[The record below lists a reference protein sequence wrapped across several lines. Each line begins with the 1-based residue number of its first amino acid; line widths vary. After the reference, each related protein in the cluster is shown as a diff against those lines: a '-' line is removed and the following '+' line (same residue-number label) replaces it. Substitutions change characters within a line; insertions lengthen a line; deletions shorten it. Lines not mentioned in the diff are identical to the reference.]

1 MPMFVQFQFL
11 TVGLWTL
18 TAMDFCSSVSESL
31 SLFQLPWLYFF
42 VGLICFLFL
51 LLLIDW
57 FGDVVRWV

>member
-1 MPMFVQFQFL
+1 MVAGEGDAMPMFVQFQFL

-42 VGLICFLFL
+42 CWFDLFFVFVAV
-51 LLLIDW
+51 D
-57 FGDVVRWV
+57 